1 MKPKLARILVLLI
14 LLLALISGWLLM
26 MIPDDN
32 AEAIAALERGDK
44 KEAFT
49 LYKTAAQK
57 GDRLAQTELGIMY
70 NRGTGTLKNQKEA
83 FKWLSKAAEG
93 GQGRAQYYLAHMYSN
108 GYGTGRDPHKALFWY
123 QKAADKGIE
132 AAYLPLGLLHLT
144 GNGPEGDVEIDSAGL
159 NGQVTLELSGELSSQ
174 ALLPEINPPEI
185 NQGEIIQGETSPMGG
200 QNTSLS
206 VTDDSPLVPVTTDPQ
221 AAFPWLKKAAELGRP
236 EAEYLLGQLYQKG
249 EGLPKKNTP
258 EENIEQALLWY
269 ERAARSTHVDAQHA
283 LAQLFDERG
292 TDQENQSNAFRWYQQ
307 AANQGHPRAQYRLGT
322 FYRDGRGTLP
332 NDWQA
337 ATWFSNAA
345 GRGHLEAQFALGE
358 LYQGQNELGPDYTKA
373 YMWFGIATLNGHEEA
388 LERKNVVSRH
398 LQPEARAAAEKLIA
412 DWQESSKKAGGN

>member
-1 MKPKLARILVLLI
+1 MKPVLARILVLLI
-14 LLLALISGWLLM
+14 LLLALVSGWLLL

-32 AEAIAALERGDK
+32 ADAIAALERGDK
-44 KEAFT
+44 KEAFA

-108 GYGTGRDPHKALFWY
+108 GYGTEQDNQKALFWY

-132 AAYLPLGLLHLT
+132 AAYLPLGLMHLT
-144 GNGPEGDVEIDSAGL
+144 GKGPDGEIEIDTAGL
-159 NGQVTLELSGELSSQ
+159 NGQITLELSGELSSE
-174 ALLPEINPPEI
+174 ASPGENISTSASTNSLPASAI
-185 NQGEIIQGETSPMGG
+185 
-200 QNTSLS
+200 
-206 VTDDSPLVPVTTDPQ
+206 TDPR

-236 EAEYLLGQLYQKG
+236 EAEYLLGLLYQKG
-249 EGLPKKNTP
+249 EGLPNKNSA
-258 EENIEQALLWY
+258 EENMEQAVFWF
-269 ERAARSTHVDAQHA
+269 ERAAKSTHVDAQYA
-283 LAQLFDERG
+283 LAQLFDDRG
-292 TDQENQSNAFRWYQQ
+292 SNQENQSQAFRWYQQ

-322 FYRDGRGTLP
+322 FYRDGKGTLP

-345 GRGHLEAQFALGE
+345 NRGFLEAQFALGE
-358 LYQGQNELGPDYTKA
+358 LYQSQNELGPDYTKA

-388 LERKNVVSRH
+388 LERKNTAARQ

-412 DWQESSKKAGGN
+412 DWQKNRNQPAR